1 MQPIR
6 DKDFDQLFK
15 DAFAD
20 AEVAPSRDLWS
31 DIESEITPKKK
42 RIVPIYWLSA
52 AAILL
57 IATVGILLYQQ
68 QDTSSAGKQLASNTI
83 EKTKPVVQAP
93 VVKDAVT
100 TIVAPVEN
108 ITAVLP
114 VKSKAV
120 SVVAKTKVKQD
131 VVKPVEKQPIVTAP
145 EMQKQE
151 TMVAQ
156 VEDPKKD
163 IKAQID
169 AAILEQPKVDIVT
182 AANLTTVKTDEPV
195 NDNEQSNK
203 GIRNVGDV
211 VNLIVNKMDKRK
223 DKLIQFRTDD
233 DDSSLA
239 SINIGPFKI
248 GKRTKK

>member
-31 DIESEITPKKK
+31 NIESEITPKKK

-52 AAILL
+52 AAVLL
-57 IATVGILLYQQ
+57 IATIGILVYQQ
-68 QDTSSAGKQLASNTI
+68 QNTSSAGKQLASNTI
-83 EKTKPVVQAP
+83 EKTKPVVQGP
-93 VVKDAVT
+93 IVKDVVT
-100 TIVAPVEN
+100 TVVAPVEN
-108 ITAVLP
+108 ITAVSP

-151 TMVAQ
+151 TMIAQ

-169 AAILEQPKVDIVT
+169 FAVAQQKDEPLI
-182 AANLTTVKTDEPV
+182 AANSATVKTDEPI

-211 VNLIVNKMDKRK
+211 VNLIVNKMDRRK

>member
-31 DIESEITPKKK
+31 SIESEITPKKK

-52 AAILL
+52 AAVLL
-57 IATVGILLYQQ
+57 IATIGVLVYQQ
-68 QDTSSAGKQLASNTI
+68 QDSSSGGKQLASNTI
-83 EKTKPVVQAP
+83 EKTKPVVQEP
-93 VVKDAVT
+93 VVKDSSA

-108 ITAVLP
+108 IAPVLSVQP
-114 VKSKAV
+114 KVV
-120 SVVAKTKVKQD
+120 SAIAKTKVKQE
-131 VVKPVEKQPIVTAP
+131 VVKPVGKQTIITAP

-151 TMVAQ
+151 TYVAKI
-156 VEDPKKD
+156 EEPKKD
-163 IKAQID
+163 IKTKIEE
-169 AAILEQPKVDIVT
+169 AILQPKEEIVT
-182 AANLTTVKTDEPV
+182 AVVATPVKTDEPV

-203 GIRNVGDV
+203 GIRNMGDV
-211 VNLIVNKMDKRK
+211 INIIVNKVDKRK

-233 DDSSLA
+233 DDSSLS

-248 GKRTKK
+248 GKRKK

>member
-31 DIESEITPKKK
+31 SIESEITPKKK
-42 RIVPIYWLSA
+42 RIIPIYWLSA
-52 AAILL
+52 AAVLL
-57 IATVGILLYQQ
+57 IATLGVLVYQQ
-68 QDTSSAGKQLASNTI
+68 QDNTDGDKKLASNTI
-83 EKTKPVVQAP
+83 EKVKPAVRVQTTKDSSA
-93 VVKDAVT
+93 A
-100 TIVAPVEN
+100 IVAPVEN
-108 ITAVLP
+108 ITPVLP
-114 VKSKAV
+114 VQPKAV
-120 SVVAKTKVKQD
+120 SAIAKTKVKQN
-131 VVKPVEKQPIVTAP
+131 VKPAVEQQRIVTAP
-145 EMQKQE
+145 EMQRQE
-151 TMVAQ
+151 TIVAK
-156 VEDPKKD
+156 VEEPKKD
-163 IKAQID
+163 IKTRIEE
-169 AAILEQPKVDIVT
+169 AILQPKEEVVT
-182 AANLTTVKTDEPV
+182 ALVATPVKTDEPV
-195 NDNEQSNK
+195 NENEQSK

-248 GKRTKK
+248 GKRNKK

>member
-31 DIESEITPKKK
+31 SIESEITPKKK
-42 RIVPIYWLSA
+42 RIIPIYWLSA
-52 AAILL
+52 AAVLL
-57 IATVGILLYQQ
+57 IATLGVLVYQQ
-68 QDTSSAGKQLASNTI
+68 QDNTDGDKKLASNTI
-83 EKTKPVVQAP
+83 EKVKPAVRVQTTKDSSA
-93 VVKDAVT
+93 A
-100 TIVAPVEN
+100 IVAPVEN
-108 ITAVLP
+108 ITPVLP
-114 VKSKAV
+114 VQPKAV
-120 SVVAKTKVKQD
+120 SAIAKTKVKQN
-131 VVKPVEKQPIVTAP
+131 VKPAVEQQRIVTAP
-145 EMQKQE
+145 EMQRQE
-151 TMVAQ
+151 TIVAK
-156 VEDPKKD
+156 VEEPKKD
-163 IKAQID
+163 IKTRIEE
-169 AAILEQPKVDIVT
+169 AILQPKEEVVT
-182 AANLTTVKTDEPV
+182 ALVATPVKTDEPV
-195 NDNEQSNK
+195 NDNEQSNR

-248 GKRTKK
+248 GKRNKK

>member
-20 AEVAPSRDLWS
+20 AEVTPSRDLWS
-31 DIESEITPKKK
+31 NIESEITPKKK
-42 RIVPIYWLSA
+42 RIIPIYWLSA
-52 AAILL
+52 AAVLL
-57 IATVGILLYQQ
+57 IATIGVLVYQQ
-68 QDTSSAGKQLASNTI
+68 QNISSGGKQLASNTI
-83 EKTKPVVQAP
+83 EKTKPLVQEP
-93 VVKDAVT
+93 VVKDSSA

-108 ITAVLP
+108 ITPVLP
-114 VKSKAV
+114 VQPKAV
-120 SVVAKTKVKQD
+120 SAVAKTKVKQD
-131 VVKPVEKQPIVTAP
+131 VKPAAEQPRIVTAP

-151 TMVAQ
+151 TIVAK
-156 VEDPKKD
+156 VEEPKKD
-163 IKAQID
+163 IKTRIEE
-169 AAILEQPKVDIVT
+169 AILQPKEEVVT
-182 AANLTTVKTDEPV
+182 ALVATPVNTDEPV
-195 NDNEQSNK
+195 NDNEQSNR

-248 GKRTKK
+248 GKRNKK

>member
-31 DIESEITPKKK
+31 NIESEIAPKKK
-42 RIVPIYWLSA
+42 RIIPVYWLSA
-52 AAILL
+52 AAVLL
-57 IATVGILLYQQ
+57 IATLGILVYQQ
-68 QDTSSAGKQLASNTI
+68 QNTDGGKQLAGNTI
-83 EKTKPVVQAP
+83 EKTKPAVQAP
-93 VVKDAVT
+93 MVKDAAT
-100 TIVAPVEN
+100 KIVEPVEN
-108 ITAVLP
+108 IAPVLP
-114 VKSKAV
+114 VEPKAV
-120 SVVAKTKVKQD
+120 SAIAKTKVKQE
-131 VVKPVEKQPIVTAP
+131 VKPVIEKEKQTIITAP
-145 EMQKQE
+145 DIQKQE
-151 TMVAQ
+151 TAVAK
-156 VEDPKKD
+156 VEEPKKD
-163 IKAQID
+163 IKTKIEE
-169 AAILEQPKVDIVT
+169 AILQPKEETLIVANP
-182 AANLTTVKTDEPV
+182 AAVKPDEPV
-195 NDNEQSNK
+195 NDNEQTNK

-248 GKRTKK
+248 GKRKK

>member
-31 DIESEITPKKK
+31 SIESEITPKKK

-52 AAILL
+52 AAVLL
-57 IATVGILLYQQ
+57 IATLGVLVYQQ
-68 QDTSSAGKQLASNTI
+68 QDSTDGDKKLASNTI
-83 EKTKPVVQAP
+83 EKTKPTVQEP
-93 VVKDAVT
+93 IIKDSAK
-100 TIVAPVEN
+100 TIVEPVEN
-108 ITAVLP
+108 IAPVLP
-114 VKSKAV
+114 AQPKAV
-120 SVVAKTKVKQD
+120 SAIAKTKVKQE
-131 VVKPVEKQPIVTAP
+131 VKPVVEQPRIVTAP

-151 TMVAQ
+151 TYIAKI
-156 VEDPKKD
+156 EEPKKD
-163 IKAQID
+163 IKTKIEE
-169 AAILEQPKVDIVT
+169 AILQPKEEIVT
-182 AANLTTVKTDEPV
+182 AVVATPVKTDEPA

-248 GKRTKK
+248 GKRNKK

>member
-15 DAFAD
+15 DTFAD
-20 AEVAPSRDLWS
+20 AEVTPSRDLWS
-31 DIESEITPKKK
+31 NIESEIAPKKK
-42 RIVPIYWLSA
+42 RIVPVYWLSA
-52 AAILL
+52 AAVLL
-57 IATVGILLYQQ
+57 IATLGILVYQQ
-68 QDTSSAGKQLASNTI
+68 QNTSSGGKQLASNTI
-83 EKTKPVVQAP
+83 EKTKPEVQVP

-108 ITAVLP
+108 IAPVSP
-114 VKSKAV
+114 VKSK
-120 SVVAKTKVKQD
+120 SVIAVAKTKVKQN

-145 EMQKQE
+145 ELQKQG
-151 TMVAQ
+151 TMIAQ
-156 VEDPKKD
+156 VEDPKND
-163 IKAQID
+163 IKAKIE

-182 AANLTTVKTDEPV
+182 AANSTAVKTDEPV

-248 GKRTKK
+248 GKRKK

>member
-20 AEVAPSRDLWS
+20 AEVTPSRDLWS
-31 DIESEITPKKK
+31 SIESEITPKKK
-42 RIVPIYWLSA
+42 RIIPIYWLSA
-52 AAILL
+52 AAVLL
-57 IATVGILLYQQ
+57 IATIGVLVYQQ
-68 QDTSSAGKQLASNTI
+68 QNTSSGGKQLASNTI
-83 EKTKPVVQAP
+83 EKAKPVVQEP
-93 VVKDAVT
+93 VVKDSSA

-108 ITAVLP
+108 IAP
-114 VKSKAV
+114 VVPVRPKAV
-120 SVVAKTKVKQD
+120 SAIAKTKVKRE
-131 VVKPVEKQPIVTAP
+131 VKPVIEQPHIVTAP

-151 TMVAQ
+151 TIVAK
-156 VEDPKKD
+156 VEEPKKD
-163 IKAQID
+163 IKTRIEE
-169 AAILEQPKVDIVT
+169 AILQPKEEVVT
-182 AANLTTVKTDEPV
+182 AVVATPVKTDEPV
-195 NDNEQSNK
+195 NDNEQNK

-248 GKRTKK
+248 GKRNKK

>member
-20 AEVAPSRDLWS
+20 AEVTPSRDLWS
-31 DIESEITPKKK
+31 NIENEITPKKK
-42 RIVPIYWLSA
+42 RIIPVYWLSA
-52 AAILL
+52 AAVLL
-57 IATVGILLYQQ
+57 IATLGVLVYQQ
-68 QDTSSAGKQLASNTI
+68 QDSTSGDKKLASNTI
-83 EKTKPVVQAP
+83 EKTKPAVQ
-93 VVKDAVT
+93 VVKDSSA
-100 TIVAPVEN
+100 TIVAPFEN
-108 ITAVLP
+108 IVPVLP

-131 VVKPVEKQPIVTAP
+131 IVKPVEKQRIVTAP
-145 EMQKQE
+145 EVQKQE
-151 TMVAQ
+151 TVIAQ
-156 VEDPKKD
+156 VEDPKRD
-163 IKAQID
+163 IKAQIE

-182 AANLTTVKTDEPV
+182 AANPTTIKTDEPV
-195 NDNEQSNK
+195 NENEQSNK

-248 GKRTKK
+248 GKRNKK

>member
-15 DAFAD
+15 DTFAD

-31 DIESEITPKKK
+31 NIESEITPKKK
-42 RIVPIYWLSA
+42 RIVPVYWLSA

-57 IATVGILLYQQ
+57 IATIGILVYQQ
-68 QDTSSAGKQLASNTI
+68 QNNTHETKQLASNTV
-83 EKTKPVVQAP
+83 EKPKQVVEEP
-93 VVKDAVT
+93 VVKDQLPAVVEPVKVIT
-100 TIVAPVEN
+100 PISPVEAKPARA
-108 ITAVLP
+108 I
-114 VKSKAV
+114 
-120 SVVAKTKVKQD
+120 AKTKVKQD
-131 VVKPVEKQPIVTAP
+131 VAKPVEKQRMVTAP

-151 TMVAQ
+151 TMIAQ
-156 VEDPKKD
+156 VEEPKKD

-169 AAILEQPKVDIVT
+169 AAIFSQPKVDMVT
-182 AANLTTVKTDEPV
+182 ASNPTTVKTDEPV

-203 GIRNVGDV
+203 GIRNMGDV
-211 VNLIVNKMDKRK
+211 INIIVNKVDKRK

-233 DDSSLA
+233 DDSSLS

-248 GKRTKK
+248 GKRKK

>member
-31 DIESEITPKKK
+31 NIESEIIPKKK
-42 RIVPIYWLSA
+42 RIMPIYWLSA
-52 AAILL
+52 AAVLL
-57 IATVGILLYQQ
+57 IATIGILLYQQ
-68 QDTSSAGKQLASNTI
+68 QNNTIEGKQLANNTI
-83 EKTKPVVQAP
+83 EKPKPVVETT
-93 VVKDAVT
+93 VVKDQPPVVVEPVKD
-100 TIVAPVEN
+100 VAP
-108 ITAVLP
+108 ILP
-114 VKSKAV
+114 VEAKPARAI
-120 SVVAKTKVKQD
+120 AKTKVKQD
-131 VVKPVEKQPIVTAP
+131 KPALKQMRIITAP

-151 TMVAQ
+151 TTVAK
-156 VEDPKKD
+156 VEEPKKD
-163 IKAQID
+163 IRTKIEE
-169 AAILEQPKVDIVT
+169 AILQPKEETVIVANPT
-182 AANLTTVKTDEPV
+182 AIKTDDPV
-195 NDNEQSNK
+195 NENEQNNK

-233 DDSSLA
+233 DDSSLS

-248 GKRTKK
+248 GKRNKK